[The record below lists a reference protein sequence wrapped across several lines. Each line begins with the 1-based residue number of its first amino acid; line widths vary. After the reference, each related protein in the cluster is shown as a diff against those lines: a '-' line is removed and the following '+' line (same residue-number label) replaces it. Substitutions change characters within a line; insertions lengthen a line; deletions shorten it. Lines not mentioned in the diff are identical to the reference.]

1 MIDTHTHLYLPEYG
15 DDKCAAVDR
24 ALAAGVALMILP
36 GIDADTIGHVKA
48 LHALRPDATAMCAG
62 LHPTEIQPATWRD
75 HLDRIA
81 AEVEATTS
89 RTPQSDADRYV
100 AVGEMGLDLYWDKS
114 QLPLQLRACEAQL
127 DLADSL
133 GLPAI
138 IHCRDA
144 MPQMLDLMECRRGR
158 LPWMVF
164 HCYGGSADD
173 VDRLRRIQ
181 PDVMFGIG
189 GILTFKKSPLPDIV
203 GRIGLNH
210 ILLETDAPW
219 LAPVPMRGKQNES
232 AYIPYIAAK
241 LADTL
246 HTTLDE
252 VDAVTTRSA
261 RTFFNLQQRS

>member
-1 MIDTHTHLYLPEYG
+1 MIDTHTHLYLPDYG

-24 ALAAGVALMILP
+24 ALAAGVDLMILP
-36 GIDADTIGHVKA
+36 GVDAGSIDPVKA
-48 LHALRPDATAMCAG
+48 LHALRPDATAICAG
-62 LHPTEIQPATWRD
+62 LHPTEVHPDDWRD
-75 HLDRIA
+75 HLDRIT
-81 AEVEATTS
+81 AELRSSE
-89 RTPQSDADRYV
+89 PYV

-114 QLPLQLRACEAQL
+114 LLDLQLKVCEAQL
-127 DLADSL
+127 DLADEL

-144 MPQMLDLMECRRGR
+144 MPQMLDVMSGRKGR

-164 HCYGGSADD
+164 HCYSGSADD
-173 VDRLRRIQ
+173 VARLRRLQ

-189 GILTFKKSPLPDIV
+189 GVLTFKKSPLPDIV
-203 GRIGLNH
+203 PQIGLNH

-241 LADTL
+241 LADIFREPVETIDR
-246 HTTLDE
+246 TTSK
-252 VDAVTTRSA
+252 SA
-261 RTFFNLQQRS
+261 RTFFNIE